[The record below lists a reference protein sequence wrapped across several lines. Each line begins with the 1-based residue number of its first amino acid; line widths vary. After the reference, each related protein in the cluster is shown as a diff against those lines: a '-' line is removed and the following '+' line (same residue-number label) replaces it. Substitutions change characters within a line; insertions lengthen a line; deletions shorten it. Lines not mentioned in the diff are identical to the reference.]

1 MVSRRNF
8 ISITIMMLTL
18 LLMFQLTQVY
28 FENIA
33 EVDKNEFI
41 PGQVISGASAWQPEV
56 VDLTNPEIKTRY
68 VLFYGD
74 KNSAIGHA
82 VEQWC
87 TYTKRNLVVCPDLDS
102 FAGTIGIN
110 QEYVLVE
117 SACLDVQTDM
127 DTLGKFAD
135 AGVSIVFCD
144 LPEVA
149 EISKSVQMKKM
160 LGIRNIVDEK
170 VTVEGIKLFS
180 GFLLGGEVSYYGDDA
195 HSNMQK
201 ADLEMPWYQLNAGA
215 QTYMVGLLDE
225 QIENDKTVT
234 REDLPALM
242 WSYSNG
248 RSKIFVV
255 NGDYLHGNAGVG
267 ILSAIDAKLSEYT
280 LYPILDAQLLTVA
293 NYPGLANENAEEMNR
308 IFSSGMIKAGRD
320 VVFPQLVATA
330 KQTGFIMSC
339 MLQMQYDYEDLISPE
354 AGAYRSYLQLLKR
367 ANAEMGLSLE
377 RKDGTTLTGKLYKD
391 GQFMELA
398 NSKYLFGAVYT
409 AHDSFEEIVGALP
422 DSVNTVVSG
431 TYADQDLISFG
442 NDRLTIQ
449 TVTGDASVHSFQS
462 DLYMRS
468 VQTALGYTNV
478 LLDLN
483 KVFWPAEN
491 EDSWEV
497 LSKRYADNL
506 YTDWRNY
513 QTFEDVTVSGND
525 QKIRQLLTMD
535 YSHIRK
541 GNMIYLELEDM
552 YQPVSFVLRLHQ
564 MSPEYISGGT
574 CVQLEDGAYL
584 IRITAPTAEIYLTN
598 SNPIHN

>member
-28 FENIA
+28 YENIA

-541 GNMIYLELEDM
+541 GNIIYLELEDM

>member
-1 MVSRRNF
+1 M
-8 ISITIMMLTL
+8 
-18 LLMFQLTQVY
+18 
-28 FENIA
+28 
-33 EVDKNEFI
+33 
-41 PGQVISGASAWQPEV
+41 
-56 VDLTNPEIKTRY
+56 
-68 VLFYGD
+68 
-74 KNSAIGHA
+74 
-82 VEQWC
+82 
-87 TYTKRNLVVCPDLDS
+87 
-102 FAGTIGIN
+102 
-110 QEYVLVE
+110 E

-248 RSKIFVV
+248 RSKLFVV
-255 NGDYLHGNAGVG
+255 HGDDLHGNAGVG

-541 GNMIYLELEDM
+541 GNIIYLELEDM

>member
-1 MVSRRNF
+1 
-8 ISITIMMLTL
+8 MMLTL

-28 FENIA
+28 YENIA

-41 PGQVISGASAWQPEV
+41 PEQVISGASVWQPEA
-56 VDLTNPEIKTRY
+56 VDLANPELETRY
-68 VLFYGD
+68 VLFFGD

-87 TYTKRNLVVCPDLDS
+87 TYTKRNLVVCPDLHS
-102 FAGTIGIN
+102 FAGKIGKN

-117 SACLDVQTDM
+117 SAHLDVLKDL
-127 DTLGKFAD
+127 DALRRFAD

-144 LPEVA
+144 LPEA
-149 EISKSVQMKKM
+149 AQISKSIQLQKM

-195 HSNMQK
+195 HSNLQE
-201 ADLEMPWYQLNAGA
+201 ADMEMPWYQLNAGA

-541 GNMIYLELEDM
+541 GNIIYLELEDM

>member
-28 FENIA
+28 YENIA

-293 NYPGLANENAEEMNR
+293 NYPGLANENAEEMHR

-541 GNMIYLELEDM
+541 GNIIYLELEDM

>member
-552 YQPVSFVLRLHQ
+552 YQPVSFVRRLHQ

>member
-1 MVSRRNF
+1 
-8 ISITIMMLTL
+8 MMLTL

>member
-28 FENIA
+28 YENIA

-377 RKDGTTLTGKLYKD
+377 RKDGTTLTAKLYKD

>member
-180 GFLLGGEVSYYGDDA
+180 GF
-195 HSNMQK
+195 
-201 ADLEMPWYQLNAGA
+201 P
-215 QTYMVGLLDE
+215 
-225 QIENDKTVT
+225 
-234 REDLPALM
+234 
-242 WSYSNG
+242 
-248 RSKIFVV
+248 
-255 NGDYLHGNAGVG
+255 
-267 ILSAIDAKLSEYT
+267 
-280 LYPILDAQLLTVA
+280 VA
-293 NYPGLANENAEEMNR
+293 NR
-308 IFSSGMIKAGRD
+308 
-320 VVFPQLVATA
+320 
-330 KQTGFIMSC
+330 
-339 MLQMQYDYEDLISPE
+339 
-354 AGAYRSYLQLLKR
+354 
-367 ANAEMGLSLE
+367 
-377 RKDGTTLTGKLYKD
+377 
-391 GQFMELA
+391 
-398 NSKYLFGAVYT
+398 
-409 AHDSFEEIVGALP
+409 
-422 DSVNTVVSG
+422 
-431 TYADQDLISFG
+431 
-442 NDRLTIQ
+442 
-449 TVTGDASVHSFQS
+449 
-462 DLYMRS
+462 
-468 VQTALGYTNV
+468 
-478 LLDLN
+478 
-483 KVFWPAEN
+483 
-491 EDSWEV
+491 
-497 LSKRYADNL
+497 
-506 YTDWRNY
+506 
-513 QTFEDVTVSGND
+513 
-525 QKIRQLLTMD
+525 
-535 YSHIRK
+535 
-541 GNMIYLELEDM
+541 
-552 YQPVSFVLRLHQ
+552 
-564 MSPEYISGGT
+564 
-574 CVQLEDGAYL
+574 
-584 IRITAPTAEIYLTN
+584 
-598 SNPIHN
+598 

>member
-28 FENIA
+28 YENIA

>member
-377 RKDGTTLTGKLYKD
+377 RKDGTTLTAKLYKD

-541 GNMIYLELEDM
+541 GNIIYLELEDM